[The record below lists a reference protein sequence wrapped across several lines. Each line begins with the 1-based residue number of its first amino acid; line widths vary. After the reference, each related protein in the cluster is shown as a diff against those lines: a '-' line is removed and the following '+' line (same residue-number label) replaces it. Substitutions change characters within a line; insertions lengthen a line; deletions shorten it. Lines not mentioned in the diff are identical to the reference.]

1 MIKLLKNKKLNSNDA
16 DINTLRLLRQQ
27 VTLNEQMKTYNAIT
41 ENEYDENLNKISMY
55 VKILEDKYEMD

>member
-1 MIKLLKNKKLNSNDA
+1 MIKLLKNKKLNKYDE

>member
-1 MIKLLKNKKLNSNDA
+1 MIKLLKNKKLNKYDA

-55 VKILEDKYEMD
+55 VKILEDKYELD